1 MTPDIGV
8 VVPYY
13 DDQRGLDLLLAALDQ
28 QGCAGRFEVVVADDG
43 SPVAPTVGEHP
54 FAVRVVRQVDAG
66 FRAAA
71 ARNLGA
77 AHTDAPVL
85 CFLDGDTLPTPG
97 YLGALAAVVA
107 AGDERG
113 VLAVGR
119 RRHAELSGHAPE
131 DVVRWLAGGPVD
143 VTTLPDPQWLTRGYA
158 ETDDLASADAGGFRL
173 VISAV
178 LACDAELFA
187 RVGGFD
193 EDFVGYGGEDWELG
207 HRAWLAGAALRHVPG
222 AVAWHDGPDA
232 GGRAPD
238 HLAKTVETLRVA
250 SRVAAPGARHPGLV
264 WPHPA
269 VSVELDDTGCDPA
282 AVLACCADLL
292 AVPDVRVHLRSG
304 ECTTTPGWPISD
316 PRVVMG
322 PEPAATAA
330 RRAWHVQVT
339 RPVLLDLDVHALCA
353 RGEAAYDDALVVTET
368 RSRALGLPPP
378 PARSGAGVLRDLP
391 TRVSLE
397 GLWGWGDPSAP

>member
-1 MTPDIGV
+1 MSPVIGV

-13 DDQRGLDLLLAALDQ
+13 DDQRRLDVLLAALGQ
-28 QGCAGRFEVVVADDG
+28 QDCPGRFEVVVADDG
-43 SPVAPTVGEHP
+43 SPVPPEVGGHP
-54 FAVRVVRQVDAG
+54 FAVRVVRQPDEG

-97 YLGALAAVVA
+97 YLTALASAVE

-119 RRHAELSGHAPE
+119 RRHAELGAHERE
-131 DVVRWLAGGPVD
+131 DVLRFLRGEPAPVS
-143 VTTLPDPQWLTRGYA
+143 VLPEPQWLARGYA
-158 ETDDLASADAGGFRL
+158 ESDDLASADEGAFRL

-178 LACDAELFA
+178 LATDAGLFA
-187 RVGGFD
+187 RIGGFD
-193 EDFVGYGGEDWELG
+193 EDFVGYGGEDWDLA

-250 SRVAAPGARHPGLV
+250 AGVAAPGARHRGV
-264 WPHPA
+264 IWRHPA

-282 AVLACCADLL
+282 AVLACCAELL
-292 AVPDVRVHLRSG
+292 AVPDVRVHLLSG
-304 ECTTTPGWPISD
+304 ECTTTPGWPTDD
-316 PRVVMG
+316 PRLVVG
-322 PEPAATAA
+322 AEPPQTAA
-330 RRAWHVQVT
+330 RRGWHVRVE
-339 RPVLLDLDVHALCA
+339 RPVLLEVDVHELCA
-353 RGEAAYDDALVVTET
+353 RGEATYGDAVVVSRT
-368 RSRALGLPPP
+368 RSRAVGLAPPP
-378 PARSGAGVLRDLP
+378 SRSTDGVLRELP
-391 TRVSLE
+391 DRVSLE
-397 GLWGWGDPSAP
+397 GLWGWGDPSTS